1 MFGITDFTSY
11 VIGSIIIVL
20 LPGPNSIYCLSV
32 AASHGVRKGYR
43 AVAGVFVGDSILILL
58 TVVGVG
64 GLLKLYPTLF
74 NAVKMLG
81 GLYLI
86 YLGVKLFIG
95 AYHTFLSRDLLN
107 KTTPKISV
115 PAPNQN
121 FFNRALLL
129 SITNPKAILFF
140 LSFFVQFVEPTYA
153 YPLLSFFILA
163 AILQIISFS
172 YLSLMVFAGKRLTR
186 SFKNHPITIAAS
198 MILVGCLFI
207 GFAINLWLAQLS

>member
-64 GLLKLYPTLF
+64 GLLKLYPMLF

>member
-1 MFGITDFTSY
+1 MFGVTDFTSY
-11 VIGSIIIVL
+11 IIGSIIIIV
-20 LPGPNSIYCLSV
+20 LPGPNSLYCLSI

-64 GLLKLYPTLF
+64 GLLKLYPMLF

-107 KTTPKISV
+107 KTTPKISA
-115 PAPNQN
+115 PASNQN

-163 AILQIISFS
+163 VILQIISFS
-172 YLSLMVFAGKRLTR
+172 YQSVMVLAGKRL
-186 SFKNHPITIAAS
+186 SIKFKSHPMLIVVS
-198 MILVGCLFI
+198 MTLVGCLFI
-207 GFAINLWLAQLS
+207 GFAINLWLAQMI

>member
-1 MFGITDFTSY
+1 M
-11 VIGSIIIVL
+11 
-20 LPGPNSIYCLSV
+20 
-32 AASHGVRKGYR
+32 
-43 AVAGVFVGDSILILL
+43 
-58 TVVGVG
+58 
-64 GLLKLYPTLF
+64 LF